1 MKGVYGPTRL
11 SRHPWQ
17 CPCFSVV
24 VLEATDEASQG
35 PLKGALSAQKALQ
48 VSETEARELLGG
60 MEEKS
65 FTLRGIFHQLIF
77 VQEILLLPESHME
90 HIFFVFCVQSVVSR
104 LNLNLESEP
113 VILILLQGDT
123 IFNTSFQIHP
133 FTIKTKL
140 GI

>member
-1 MKGVYGPTRL
+1 M
-11 SRHPWQ
+11 Q
-17 CPCFSVV
+17 
-24 VLEATDEASQG
+24 EAGRG
-35 PLKGALSAQKALQ
+35 PLKDAASAEKALQ

-65 FTLRGIFHQLIF
+65 FSLRGIFHQLIF

-90 HIFFVFCVQSVVSR
+90 HILFVFCVQSVVSR

-123 IFNTSFQIHP
+123 IFNTSFQKHL
-133 FTIKTKL
+133 FTLKGFKIETKL
-140 GI
+140 GNSKFQIKDKLP